1 MYNIKRYIYIIFKYG
16 VYLTKYSIFKAYLIK
31 PPYGMLRL
39 GDGGVRLMVKGKFVI
54 SPETGKF
61 CTFLKGLQVTFKI
74 LMSLA

>member
-1 MYNIKRYIYIIFKYG
+1 
-16 VYLTKYSIFKAYLIK
+16 
-31 PPYGMLRL
+31 MLRL